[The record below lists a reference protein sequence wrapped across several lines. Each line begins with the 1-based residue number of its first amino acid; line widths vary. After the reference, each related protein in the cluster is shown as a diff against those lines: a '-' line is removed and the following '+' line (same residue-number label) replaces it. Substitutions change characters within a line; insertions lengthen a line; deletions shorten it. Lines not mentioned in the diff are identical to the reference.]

1 MISFPVSPLFVPA
14 NKLDWIEKAVTSEA
28 DGLILDLEDSVPIK
42 EKNKTRE
49 ELTNYL
55 SSQKIT
61 TPFFIRTNPLTSK
74 EGKEDL
80 SLLEAVGEN
89 FIGLMVP
96 KIEDPAELM
105 GLPETLK
112 VVILVETPSA
122 IENLASLAAEKRVYG
137 IALGGADL
145 SAELG
150 SDMSWDSLL
159 YSRSKIVT
167 HASINGIFSIDS
179 PFMDIND
186 LDQLNEES
194 RKAKSLGFN
203 SKFAIHPNQ
212 VETIS
217 RNFLPSEEEIEEAK
231 KTLKAFANSDGGA
244 IAVDGKMVDEPVVKL
259 MKKKLILAGLDPDN

>member
-14 NKLDWIEKAVTSEA
+14 NKLDWIEKAVTSKA

-42 EKNKTRE
+42 EKNKTRG

-80 SLLEAVGEN
+80 SLLEVLGEN

-167 HASINGIFSIDS
+167 HASINGVFSIDS
-179 PFMDIND
+179 P
-186 LDQLNEES
+186 
-194 RKAKSLGFN
+194 
-203 SKFAIHPNQ
+203 
-212 VETIS
+212 
-217 RNFLPSEEEIEEAK
+217 
-231 KTLKAFANSDGGA
+231 
-244 IAVDGKMVDEPVVKL
+244 
-259 MKKKLILAGLDPDN
+259 

>member
-1 MISFPVSPLFVPA
+1 MTPFPVSPLFVPA
-14 NKLDWIEKAVTSEA
+14 NKLEWIEKAATSEV
-28 DGLILDLEDSVPIK
+28 DGLIIDLEDSVPTG
-42 EKNKTRE
+42 EKNQSRKG
-49 ELTNYL
+49 LAKFL
-55 SSQKIT
+55 SSKKIT
-61 TPFFIRTNPLTSK
+61 TPFFIRTNPLTSR

-80 SLLEAVGEN
+80 SLLGAIGEN

-96 KIEDPAELM
+96 KIEESTELV

-122 IENLASLAAEKRVYG
+122 IENLVSLAADKRVYG

-159 YSRSKIVT
+159 YSRSKIVMY
-167 HASINGIFSIDS
+167 ASINGIFSIDS
-179 PFMDIND
+179 PFMDINN
-186 LDQLNEES
+186 LDQLDEES

-231 KTLKAFANSDGGA
+231 KTIKAFMNSDGGA

>member
-1 MISFPVSPLFVPA
+1 MIRFPVSPLFVPA
-14 NKLDWIEKAVTSEA
+14 NKLDWIEKTRTHEA
-28 DGLILDLEDSVPIK
+28 DGLIIDLEDSVPLSK
-42 EKNKTRE
+42 KSKARE
-49 ELTNYL
+49 GLTNYL
-55 SSQKIT
+55 SSEKIT

-74 EGKEDL
+74 EGNEDI
-80 SLLEAVGEN
+80 SLIEKAGEN
-89 FIGLMVP
+89 FIGLMIP
-96 KIEDPAELM
+96 KIEDPTELM
-105 GLPETLK
+105 DLPETLK

-137 IALGGADL
+137 VALGGADL

-159 YSRSKIVT
+159 YSRSKIVMY
-167 HASINGIFSIDS
+167 ASINGIFSIDS
-179 PFMDIND
+179 PFMDINN
-186 LDQLNEES
+186 LDKLDVES
-194 RKAKSLGFN
+194 RKAKSLGFD

-217 RNFLPSEEEIEEAK
+217 RNFLPSKEEIEEAK
-231 KTLKAFANSDGGA
+231 KTIKAFVKSDGGA

>member
-1 MISFPVSPLFVPA
+1 MNPFPLCPLFVPA
-14 NKLDWIEKAVTSEA
+14 NKLDWIEKAERSEA
-28 DGLILDLEDSVPIK
+28 DGLIIDLEDSVPLE
-42 EKNKTRE
+42 EKGKARDGLVE
-49 ELTNYL
+49 YL
-55 SSQKIT
+55 SSEEISK
-61 TPFFIRTNPLTSK
+61 PFFIRTNPLTSQ
-74 EGKEDL
+74 EGRKD
-80 SLLEAVGEN
+80 SSSFGTKKNN
-89 FIGLMVP
+89 FLGLMTP
-96 KIEDPAELM
+96 KIESLDELKD
-105 GLPETLK
+105 LPDTLK
-112 VVILVETPSA
+112 ITLLVETPLA
-122 IENLASLAAEKRVYG
+122 IENLASLASDIRVNG

-167 HASINGIFSIDS
+167 HVSINGIFSIDS

-231 KTLKAFANSDGGA
+231 KILKAFTNSDGGA
-244 IAVDGKMVDEPVVKL
+244 ISVDGKMVDEPVVKL

>member
-14 NKLDWIEKAVTSEA
+14 NKLDWIEKALTSEA

-42 EKNKTRE
+42 EKNKTRG
-49 ELTNYL
+49 ELTTYL

-61 TPFFIRTNPLTSK
+61 TPFIIRINPLTSK

-80 SLLEAVGEN
+80 SLLEVAGEN

-112 VVILVETPSA
+112 VVILVETPAA

-167 HASINGIFSIDS
+167 HASINGVFSIDS

-212 VETIS
+212 VETIN